1 MLPVK
6 TILRRSVSHGR
17 LGEAS
22 LPSNLDAFN
31 LGDSPASWS
40 RHGRHG
46 RAHKGRDTSPRCP
59 WTVRRASPTTHIQIT
74 EVGPV
79 HYHGNTPLH
88 ILAQRKTAN
97 SRQSRIFALCAGT
110 VEEGNSL
117 RGRRMRHPR
126 QNSIRAARVAG
137 WRMCSPKLSQNRTPN
152 PCQSK
157 ARFFRFSARF
167 VIISDKNL
175 SGFAKGTRL
184 L

>member
-1 MLPVK
+1 MRL
-6 TILRRSVSHGR
+6 TWAILRHLGPGMDATAAPTKVGTPRRGVRGRPGGPSPPLIFRSRKS
-17 LGEAS
+17 A
-22 LPSNLDAFN
+22 
-31 LGDSPASWS
+31 
-40 RHGRHG
+40 
-46 RAHKGRDTSPRCP
+46 
-59 WTVRRASPTTHIQIT
+59 
-74 EVGPV
+74 PV

-97 SRQSRIFALCAGT
+97 SRQSCIFALCAGT

-117 RGRRMRHPR
+117 RGRRMRHPS
-126 QNSIRAARVAG
+126 QNNIRAARVAG